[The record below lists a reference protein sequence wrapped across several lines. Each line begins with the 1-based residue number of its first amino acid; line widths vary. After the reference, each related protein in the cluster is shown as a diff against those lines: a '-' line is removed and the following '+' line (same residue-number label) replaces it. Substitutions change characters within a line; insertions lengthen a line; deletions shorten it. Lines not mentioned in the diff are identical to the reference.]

1 LSPFLRENASVVP
14 VNRREDFATIPS
26 TSGLVAI
33 YVVGHAWMDDQQF
46 RTSIRSREGSHLL
59 TGHEF
64 AEMLLASPLSGA
76 TELILLVD
84 TCNAAGLINEI
95 KTLRRST
102 NTCVIAASSEG
113 QSTLEYP
120 LDRTTRFAAA
130 LKASIGKAQV
140 VLDAVELAA
149 DVRKRLGRPGI
160 MPSQS
165 ASYWVSGD
173 PIRIE
178 PRNETNGRDS
188 RLSRTYLVLRSL
200 LIAGG
205 VVLAALAVWAFT
217 YYRNHALITLQLPDL
232 QEVANSAAIE
242 IREESLENNG
252 SNKIV
257 EFPVLSLRR
266 LQFRLPATNLLIITK
281 AAYKD
286 GASREVRFHLNLAP
300 GLLWS
305 RKTPNV
311 ALAVRE

>member
-1 LSPFLRENASVVP
+1 MSAISTLVLIQLDGDLPPALNLTPLRTLSASCRSVSVTLSPFLRENASVVP

-130 LKASIGKAQV
+130 LKASI
-140 VLDAVELAA
+140 
-149 DVRKRLGRPGI
+149 
-160 MPSQS
+160 
-165 ASYWVSGD
+165 
-173 PIRIE
+173 
-178 PRNETNGRDS
+178 
-188 RLSRTYLVLRSL
+188 
-200 LIAGG
+200 
-205 VVLAALAVWAFT
+205 
-217 YYRNHALITLQLPDL
+217 
-232 QEVANSAAIE
+232 
-242 IREESLENNG
+242 
-252 SNKIV
+252 
-257 EFPVLSLRR
+257 
-266 LQFRLPATNLLIITK
+266 
-281 AAYKD
+281 
-286 GASREVRFHLNLAP
+286 
-300 GLLWS
+300 
-305 RKTPNV
+305 
-311 ALAVRE
+311 